1 MLNKQ
6 HTKRWLRWGFVK
18 KHRWGFSGL
27 ETALVLLT
35 WRGKALEWLLCNML
49 MVWVSTSQTLHDN
62 CHQST
67 TCWLFPQSSPGMN
80 ESWKLNSPVPRLP
93 LRAIPRRCLGN
104 RRGKLALLFFF
115 FSRCETLIKQSSFC
129 FHPCQGSVCHE
140 CHLNTFALKEQSQV
154 ELGTLLHVNNWF
166 YAASGQQKM
175 HCICK

>member
-115 FSRCETLIKQSSFC
+115 FHAVKHWSNKALFASTHARAAFVMSATWI
-129 FHPCQGSVCHE
+129 
-140 CHLNTFALKEQSQV
+140 HLHWKNNLKW
-154 ELGTLLHVNNWF
+154 NWAHYF
-166 YAASGQQKM
+166 T
-175 HCICK
+175 

>member
-115 FSRCETLIKQSSFC
+115 FFTLWNIDQTKLFLLPPMPGQRLSWVPPEYICTERTISSGTGHITSRK
-129 FHPCQGSVCHE
+129 
-140 CHLNTFALKEQSQV
+140 
-154 ELGTLLHVNNWF
+154 
-166 YAASGQQKM
+166 
-175 HCICK
+175 